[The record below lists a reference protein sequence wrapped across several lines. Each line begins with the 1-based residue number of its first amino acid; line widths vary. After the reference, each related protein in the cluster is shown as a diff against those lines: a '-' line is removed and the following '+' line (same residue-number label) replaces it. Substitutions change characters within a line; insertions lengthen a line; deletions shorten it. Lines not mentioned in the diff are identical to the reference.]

1 MKRLYLFLSLV
12 LLLVFTACS
21 NQVSKS
27 IESSISGVANV
38 KKVKVLTNQ
47 ANVRVGVDDSSPV
60 LQTVNKNATLDVIN
74 QVSDRYAVRLPGNKI
89 GFIPT
94 NQCKTITADNAPLI
108 NTTSKNTG
116 AGVTTPSPTPTT
128 PTTNTATDTN
138 ITPPPA
144 TGTTTTSLTSDEQQ
158 MVSLVN
164 AARTQNNVPALTV
177 DIKLTDVARTKAQ
190 DMINNNYFDHNSPTY
205 GSPFDM
211 MKSFGIVYSGAG
223 ENIAGNQTVQNA
235 HDSLMNSP
243 GHKAN
248 ILNASFTHI
257 GIGIKDGG
265 TYGKMFTQMF
275 ITKAK

>member
-1 MKRLYLFLSLV
+1 MKRLYLILALV

-27 IESSISGVANV
+27 IESSISGVANA
-38 KKVKVLTNQ
+38 KKVKVLTDQ
-47 ANVRVGVDDSSPV
+47 SNVRVGADNSSQV
-60 LQTVNKNATLDVIN
+60 LQKVNKNASLDVIN
-74 QVSDRYAVRLPGNKI
+74 QVSSYYAVRLPGNKI

-94 NQCKTITADNAPLI
+94 NQCKTITADNAPLL

-116 AGVTTPSPTPTT
+116 AGATIPS
-128 PTTNTATDTN
+128 PTTNTDTDTN
-138 ITPPPA
+138 TAPPP
-144 TGTTTTSLTSDEQQ
+144 TTADTTNTSLSSDEQQ
-158 MVSLVN
+158 MVTLVN
-164 AARTQNNVPALTV
+164 AARAQNNVPALTV

-211 MKSFGIVYSGAG
+211 MKSFGIAYSSAG
-223 ENIAGNQTVQNA
+223 ENIAGNQTVQKS

-243 GHKAN
+243 GHRAN
-248 ILNASFTHI
+248 ILNANFTHI
-257 GIGIKDGG
+257 GIGIKNGG

-275 ITKAK
+275 ITK